1 MLEHLQSFQEA
12 LIHEFFQL
20 YEQHE
25 QDQIYACALVL
36 NEYLGF
42 EYLAI
47 STRRSLFI
55 EQEDPAQYLSE
66 HDKWSVQKWRYRSQP
81 HQQHFNQFK
90 RLFADYF
97 QQRHIFGHPLARQ
110 NDPVQQNHLQV
121 LLNVFQQARQALSNA
136 YGLDLS
142 SMVFLMQVAKQP
154 NILAD
159 SARQLNA
166 PGPLLEE
173 FLMHQQ
179 RPAMLDASTHP
190 PALKLQQIDKDLLV
204 DLAQLLEIE
213 PYDYLEIAHA
223 AYLLT
228 LEPGFIDSNLYIQRL
243 IHSIA
248 AMDSNEQGLFALAK
262 DEIQQRIQQ
271 FYAM

>member
-1 MLEHLQSFQEA
+1 MLEHLQSFQAA

-20 YEQHE
+20 YEQYE
-25 QDQIYACALVL
+25 QDHIYACALVL

-47 STRRSLFI
+47 STRRSLFS
-55 EQEDPAQYLSE
+55 EQEDPAQYLSD

-81 HQQHFNQFK
+81 HQQHLNQFK
-90 RLFADYF
+90 RLFTDYF
-97 QQRHIFGHPLARQ
+97 QQTRR
-110 NDPVQQNHLQV
+110 
-121 LLNVFQQARQALSNA
+121 ALSNA

-142 SMVFLMQVAKQP
+142 SMVFFMQVTKQP
-154 NILAD
+154 QMAAD
-159 SARQLNA
+159 SARQLNV

-173 FLMHQQ
+173 FLAHQQ
-179 RPAMLDASTHP
+179 RPALLDASSHP
-190 PALKLQQIDKDLLV
+190 PAIKLQQIDKDLLI

-248 AMDSNEQGLFALAK
+248 AMDSNEQGLFALPK